1 MTIHNQDAFLSN
13 VAAHLGRPRRM
24 SGVERPTWSVRPQ
37 DRVFAGYSKEELI
50 AVLKKQCK
58 AIHTDVVEVST
69 AQLPKALLQAIERY
83 EGKTIIAAHD
93 ERNTTYGLEPLYE
106 QLGEEMEVHIWDA
119 QLGEENQQIA
129 ERADIGISFS
139 DITLAE
145 SATVTL
151 FNHKDNGRSI
161 SLLPRS
167 FIAIIPRSTIV
178 PRMTQA
184 AQQLHTSVEKGEVTP
199 SCVSFVSGPSNSAD
213 IEMNLIVGVH
223 GPVQATYIVVDD

>member
-1 MTIHNQDAFLSN
+1 MVIHNHDAFLSN
-13 VAAHLGRPRRM
+13 VAAHLGRPRRT
-24 SGVERPTWSVRPQ
+24 SGVKRPTWSVRPQ

-50 AVLKKQCK
+50 AVLKKQCQ
-58 AIHTDVVEVST
+58 AIHTDVVEVKQHELT
-69 AQLPKALLQAIERY
+69 QALTDTIKRY
-83 EGKTIIAAHD
+83 EGKTVIAAND
-93 ERNTTYGLEPLYE
+93 KRNALYGLDQFYE
-106 QLGEEMEVHIWDA
+106 QLNEEIDVHIWDA
-119 QLGEENQQIA
+119 QLGKENQIIA

-151 FNHKDNGRSI
+151 FNDKHHGRSI
-161 SLLPRS
+161 SLLPKS
-167 FIAIIPRSTIV
+167 FIAIIPKSTIV

-184 AQQLHTSVEKGEVTP
+184 AQQLHMSVEKGKDVP

-223 GPVQATYIVVDD
+223 GPIQATYIVAGD